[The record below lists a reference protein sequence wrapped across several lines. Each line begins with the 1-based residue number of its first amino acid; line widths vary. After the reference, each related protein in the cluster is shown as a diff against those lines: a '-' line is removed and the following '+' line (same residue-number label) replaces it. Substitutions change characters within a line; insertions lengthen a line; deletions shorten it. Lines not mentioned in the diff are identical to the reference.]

1 MTVTSLPFF
10 AFLGVTLKEPF
21 SVLSGTVTAYLGVL
35 LPPPPEEEPEL
46 EGLVTVTA
54 QVAVFSPAF
63 AVIVALPAA
72 TAVTTPFST
81 VATAVSLLSQI
92 TVLSVAVVGNTVAV
106 SVSVAP
112 FTRESCGLFNVM
124 LSTEIVLGV
133 TVTSQLASFPPMV

>member
-1 MTVTSLPFF
+1 MVTSLPFF
-10 AFLGVTLKEPF
+10 AFLELTLKEPF

-35 LPPPPEEEPEL
+35 LPPPEEEPEL

-72 TAVTTPFST
+72 TAVTIPSFT

-133 TVTSQLASFPPMV
+133 TVN